1 MLDKISAL
9 KARYVAEIEKLQV
22 KVEVLDDI
30 VGLFVEEPVQTEAE
44 VEAEEV
50 VEGEIEETNE
60 LVDL

>member
-22 KVEVLDDI
+22 KIEVLDDI
-30 VGLFVEEPVQTEAE
+30 AGLFVEEPVQT
-44 VEAEEV
+44 EAEEV